1 MFDIQ
6 NTPSEVLYPTLLHY
20 GTRCDESVP
29 SYLPSERDIEAANY
43 EDKLQVH
50 VENKENKEFVDKKGH
65 TRLIKQRKQAKF
77 LIAESE
83 NELRYLFETY
93 LDLLR
98 VDSDI
103 VDSGTRALSSFIQ
116 SAKNGKKYDAVILD
130 TRLKGK
136 KGLDVAKEIHKK
148 DVSQRIILITTN
160 MKEQLPRDELQAAAI
175 SDKDILVM
183 PFELSSLSKIL
194 INDSLT
200 PRSIE

>member
-1 MFDIQ
+1 M
-6 NTPSEVLYPTLLHY
+6 NW
-20 GTRCDESVP
+20 
-29 SYLPSERDIEAANY
+29 
-43 EDKLQVH
+43 
-50 VENKENKEFVDKKGH
+50 
-65 TRLIKQRKQAKF
+65 
-77 LIAESE
+77 
-83 NELRYLFETY
+83 YLFETY

-103 VDSGTRALSSFIQ
+103 GDSGTRALSSFIQ